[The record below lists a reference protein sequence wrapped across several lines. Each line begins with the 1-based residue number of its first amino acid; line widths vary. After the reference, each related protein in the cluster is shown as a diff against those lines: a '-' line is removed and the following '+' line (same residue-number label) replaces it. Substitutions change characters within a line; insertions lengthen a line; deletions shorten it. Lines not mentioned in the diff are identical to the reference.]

1 MKWLIKMYQSWHAQ
15 LYCWPWQCAASG
27 VSSYRL
33 PVSRMRETLIDE
45 QGSPQPSETFLL
57 LTPGVTDPSFITI
70 SIMSAPREKQDT
82 EFHLEQQRKMLS
94 RNVNAWTA
102 RHDIALSQPCYCTLH
117 MMLFKGFAS
126 LSYYASKCSAV
137 DSSWRFYIP
146 LIFHKK
152 SCYLS
157 IANGSSNLQKKFFTL
172 CHRHIKQQEF
182 IYKAIAYVP
191 NFLRFREKMNTKQ
204 HQMHSRFH
212 YGFKSW
218 CYPIPLAL
226 NKRSSKHN
234 IRPSLP
240 QISTVQTK
248 MAGGSGHCQP
258 YSTICCRQQQKYKL
272 CCVVQ
277 MVGSWRRVL

>member
-1 MKWLIKMYQSWHAQ
+1 MKYHHTKFQYTTMSLIRIASTWGVPHESCVGVINRSNLRSSKARPSLMVYSHCFMETHEMANRNVWELTCAQ
-15 LYCWPWQCAASG
+15 IYCWPWQCAASG

-45 QGSPQPSETFLL
+45 QGSPQPSETFSL

-126 LSYYASKCSAV
+126 LSCYTSKCSAV
-137 DSSWRFYIP
+137 DSSWRFYIS

-152 SCYLS
+152 SYYLS
-157 IANGSSNLQKKFFTL
+157 IANSCKTLQKNFFTL
-172 CHRHIKQQEF
+172 
-182 IYKAIAYVP
+182 
-191 NFLRFREKMNTKQ
+191 
-204 HQMHSRFH
+204 
-212 YGFKSW
+212 
-218 CYPIPLAL
+218 
-226 NKRSSKHN
+226 
-234 IRPSLP
+234 
-240 QISTVQTK
+240 
-248 MAGGSGHCQP
+248 
-258 YSTICCRQQQKYKL
+258 
-272 CCVVQ
+272 
-277 MVGSWRRVL
+277 

>member
-1 MKWLIKMYQSWHAQ
+1 MNTFQRSITTQNFSTLLLAVLVYVASTWGVPHESCIGVINRSNPRSSKARPSLMVYLHCSMETHEMANQNVSELTCAQ
-15 LYCWPWQCAASG
+15 IHCWQWQCATSG

-94 RNVNAWTA
+94 RNFNAWTA

-126 LSYYASKCSAV
+126 LSYYASKCSTV

-152 SCYLS
+152 RCHLS
-157 IANGSSNLQKKFFTL
+157 IANAART
-172 CHRHIKQQEF
+172 
-182 IYKAIAYVP
+182 YKRTSLHCIVD
-191 NFLRFREKMNTKQ
+191 
-204 HQMHSRFH
+204 
-212 YGFKSW
+212 
-218 CYPIPLAL
+218 AL
-226 NKRSSKHN
+226 N
-234 IRPSLP
+234 
-240 QISTVQTK
+240 
-248 MAGGSGHCQP
+248 
-258 YSTICCRQQQKYKL
+258 
-272 CCVVQ
+272 
-277 MVGSWRRVL
+277 